1 MKVED
6 VLKLNINLKP
16 EQLRQLSEDINKT
29 LSLPKNIGSIINET
43 AGDLLLAKT
52 LNEDA
57 EKKQMAAK
65 NILQVAE
72 RVETALAEAQSIQK
86 NVDDGILTTTQN
98 ILDAN
103 NSITNVKTE
112 TGVTQENVQ
121 KVLDDINV
129 IETKL
134 KTLQTGF
141 LKNVRDANE
150 VKSEASTL
158 IQEVEDTEK
167 KASQL
172 LASYREASNKL
183 DTRAQIAKTTKY
195 NSQNLLEKAS
205 QLSAN
210 TTLKLR
216 ELGDAEQIIINQEE
230 SISKLA
236 KDVDELYIMM
246 STNLDKIS
254 SQSDHYRTCNN

>member
-1 MKVED
+1 MFV
-6 VLKLNINLKP
+6 
-16 EQLRQLSEDINKT
+16 
-29 LSLPKNIGSIINET
+29 
-43 AGDLLLAKT
+43 
-52 LNEDA
+52 
-57 EKKQMAAK
+57 
-65 NILQVAE
+65 
-72 RVETALAEAQSIQK
+72 IQ
-86 NVDDGILTTTQN
+86 
-98 ILDAN
+98 
-103 NSITNVKTE
+103 VKTE

-129 IETKL
+129 IESKL

-172 LASYREASNKL
+172 LASYYEASNKL
-183 DTRAQIAKTTKY
+183 ENRAQIAKSTKN

-216 ELGDAEQIIINQEE
+216 ELGGKEIKLLIN
-230 SISKLA
+230 
-236 KDVDELYIMM
+236 
-246 STNLDKIS
+246 
-254 SQSDHYRTCNN
+254 

>member
-1 MKVED
+1 
-6 VLKLNINLKP
+6 
-16 EQLRQLSEDINKT
+16 
-29 LSLPKNIGSIINET
+29 
-43 AGDLLLAKT
+43 
-52 LNEDA
+52 
-57 EKKQMAAK
+57 
-65 NILQVAE
+65 
-72 RVETALAEAQSIQK
+72 
-86 NVDDGILTTTQN
+86 
-98 ILDAN
+98 
-103 NSITNVKTE
+103 
-112 TGVTQENVQ
+112 
-121 KVLDDINV
+121 
-129 IETKL
+129 L

-216 ELGDAEQIIINQEE
+216 ELGGKEI
-230 SISKLA
+230 
-236 KDVDELYIMM
+236 EL
-246 STNLDKIS
+246 
-254 SQSDHYRTCNN
+254 

>member
-1 MKVED
+1 MLVTYFHSYI
-6 VLKLNINLKP
+6 V
-16 EQLRQLSEDINKT
+16 
-29 LSLPKNIGSIINET
+29 IINILKMCLVIFIQ
-43 AGDLLLAKT
+43 LLC
-52 LNEDA
+52 
-57 EKKQMAAK
+57 
-65 NILQVAE
+65 I
-72 RVETALAEAQSIQK
+72 IQ
-86 NVDDGILTTTQN
+86 
-98 ILDAN
+98 
-103 NSITNVKTE
+103 VKTE
-112 TGVTQENVQ
+112 TDVTQENIQ

-129 IETKL
+129 IESKL

-216 ELGDAEQIIINQEE
+216 ELGGKEIQ
-230 SISKLA
+230 L
-236 KDVDELYIMM
+236 
-246 STNLDKIS
+246 
-254 SQSDHYRTCNN
+254 

>member
-1 MKVED
+1 M
-6 VLKLNINLKP
+6 
-16 EQLRQLSEDINKT
+16 QLLC
-29 LSLPKNIGSIINET
+29 II
-43 AGDLLLAKT
+43 
-52 LNEDA
+52 
-57 EKKQMAAK
+57 Q
-65 NILQVAE
+65 
-72 RVETALAEAQSIQK
+72 
-86 NVDDGILTTTQN
+86 
-98 ILDAN
+98 
-103 NSITNVKTE
+103 VKTE

-129 IETKL
+129 IESKL

-172 LASYREASNKL
+172 LASYRVASNKL

-216 ELGDAEQIIINQEE
+216 ELGGKEI
-230 SISKLA
+230 
-236 KDVDELYIMM
+236 EL
-246 STNLDKIS
+246 
-254 SQSDHYRTCNN
+254 